1 MKKIKITKEQYNK
14 IAKYLTESVKIPT
27 VPDMGK
33 RVVNSFAQA
42 GVKIKESSE
51 IESDSKE
58 KTLEK
63 QTIDFIN
70 YLYNKD
76 ENLPSYDEICKKLV
90 SKGIVIN
97 VDGKFRLSKSLG
109 SAEQAK
115 QALENELRNMLG
127 GEKEEIEEGD
137 WFDSHPDH
145 PANQSDPVYTK
156 ASVDTNKLLFNTLIL
171 LKDEDL
177 AILKDNKDKLY
188 LLNLFDLSDKEK
200 NDISD
205 ELGFT
210 EKELVGRD
218 EDGPDYDYYYNWKNN
233 EYEEKAIIAAY
244 AQSLDAG
251 EGLKDFDNNYN
262 LVTID
267 EPLKNQLIDVF
278 SQNTE
283 LVSTL
288 SSNSDE
294 QPLNELHGEDE
305 ATFIQR
311 KMKDHGLSYD
321 MAKALYDKQK
331 TSRDLD
337 DKRFKQRDL
346 QNAINS
352 KKAEDA
358 AEKAAEIERLKSKIV
373 SKPEPKK
380 PIGQYNIFG
389 GVDEMALGGAG
400 AMGGTNTNTAGNYQY
415 GVPLGYSKKKLE
427 ETTQG
432 EGSIGTYDANALSIG
447 RNGEFNKGEQ
457 PRAFKEPQWAGG
469 TFPQQPECS
478 KPNNN
483 KEAQNGGCNSGASSL
498 KLKKVKGSVNAP
510 SLGENKI
517 YETIAKK
524 TGKTID
530 EVKRIIES
538 KKNKG

>member
-33 RVVNSFAQA
+33 RVVNSFAQV

-76 ENLPSYDEICKKLV
+76 ENLPSYDEICEKLV

-127 GEKEEIEEGD
+127 GEKEEIEEINIGGQFKTKFLNAEIAIMEKD
-137 WFDSHPDH
+137 GEFY
-145 PANQSDPVYTK
+145 VYYYDNDK
-156 ASVDTNKLLFNTLIL
+156 EEI
-171 LKDEDL
+171 
-177 AILKDNKDKLY
+177 KDNIDAPIIGGEKHGEYAGKIDGKAKY
-188 LLNLFDLSDKEK
+188 DDDIDYEYGEKEITSQGIDNYVNRNLGEFTFGIGMEGWMDGLGIILID
-200 NDISD
+200 D
-205 ELGFT
+205 ELKNELISIYDKNPNLINFFT
-210 EKELVGRD
+210 DEESKEA
-218 EDGPDYDYYYNWKNN
+218 NK
-233 EYEEKAIIAAY
+233 
-244 AQSLDAG
+244 
-251 EGLKDFDNNYN
+251 
-262 LVTID
+262 
-267 EPLKNQLIDVF
+267 
-278 SQNTE
+278 
-283 LVSTL
+283 
-288 SSNSDE
+288 E

-311 KMKDHGLSYD
+311 KMKDHDGLSYD
-321 MAKALYDKQK
+321 MAKALYK
-331 TSRDLD
+331 TQNDSH
-337 DKRFKQRDL
+337 KYEKKFFKQRDL

-373 SKPEPKK
+373 SKPEPISKN
-380 PIGQYNIFG
+380 PNYTQTRLPF
-389 GVDEMALGGAG
+389 DEMALGGAG
-400 AMGGTNTNTAGNYQY
+400 AMGGVAAPNTAANSGPY
-415 GVPLGYSKKKLE
+415 GAPLGYSKRKLE

-530 EVKRIIES
+530 EVKRIIEL

>member
-1 MKKIKITKEQYNK
+1 
-14 IAKYLTESVKIPT
+14 
-27 VPDMGK
+27 
-33 RVVNSFAQA
+33 
-42 GVKIKESSE
+42 
-51 IESDSKE
+51 
-58 KTLEK
+58 
-63 QTIDFIN
+63 
-70 YLYNKD
+70 
-76 ENLPSYDEICKKLV
+76 
-90 SKGIVIN
+90 
-97 VDGKFRLSKSLG
+97 
-109 SAEQAK
+109 
-115 QALENELRNMLG
+115 
-127 GEKEEIEEGD
+127 
-137 WFDSHPDH
+137 
-145 PANQSDPVYTK
+145 
-156 ASVDTNKLLFNTLIL
+156 
-171 LKDEDL
+171 
-177 AILKDNKDKLY
+177 
-188 LLNLFDLSDKEK
+188 
-200 NDISD
+200 
-205 ELGFT
+205 
-210 EKELVGRD
+210 
-218 EDGPDYDYYYNWKNN
+218 
-233 EYEEKAIIAAY
+233 
-244 AQSLDAG
+244 
-251 EGLKDFDNNYN
+251 
-262 LVTID
+262 
-267 EPLKNQLIDVF
+267 
-278 SQNTE
+278 
-283 LVSTL
+283 
-288 SSNSDE
+288 
-294 QPLNELHGEDE
+294 
-305 ATFIQR
+305 
-311 KMKDHGLSYD
+311 MKDHGLSYD

-331 TSRDLD
+331 TSRDYEE
-337 DKRFKQRDL
+337 KFFKQRDL

-373 SKPEPKK
+373 SKPEPEPKK
-380 PIGQYNIFG
+380 PIGQYNMFG
-389 GVDEMALGGAG
+389 GIDEMDTAG
-400 AMGGTNTNTAGNYQY
+400 AMGGVAAPNTAANSGQY